1 MQEFFQILNYLL
13 AANFLDDIAGDFNYD
28 LVKQAENKISDNF
41 TEISFHVQIVNKP
54 THIPGSLIDHVY
66 IEKTLME
73 EFTTNEIVGNIYF
86 SDHET
91 GRIVVEKNVVD
102 FCSIP
107 LVIFS
112 NF

>member
-1 MQEFFQILNYLL
+1 
-13 AANFLDDIAGDFNYD
+13 
-28 LVKQAENKISDNF
+28 
-41 TEISFHVQIVNKP
+41 
-54 THIPGSLIDHVY
+54 
-66 IEKTLME
+66 ME

-91 GRIVVEKNVVD
+91 GRIVIEKNVVD

-112 NF
+112 NFW